1 LDPNII
7 LFGFLAVLIVFMF
20 RNNKKRKQQA
30 DELQASIAVG
40 ANVMLTSGIY
50 GRVTKIEGDR
60 LVIETMPG
68 TSLSVIKLAVREVIK
83 TEVESP
89 RTKTTKTAEKP
100 AVASATEPVKKT
112 TVKKTAK

>member
-1 LDPNII
+1 MDSIV
-7 LFGFLAVLIVFMF
+7 LFGLLAILIVFMF

-50 GRVTKIEGDR
+50 GRVTKIDGDR
-60 LVIETMPG
+60 LVIETTPG

-83 TEVESP
+83 TDVESP
-89 RTKTTKTAEKP
+89 STKTTKKAEKP
-100 AVASATEPVKKT
+100 AAAAAAEPVKKT